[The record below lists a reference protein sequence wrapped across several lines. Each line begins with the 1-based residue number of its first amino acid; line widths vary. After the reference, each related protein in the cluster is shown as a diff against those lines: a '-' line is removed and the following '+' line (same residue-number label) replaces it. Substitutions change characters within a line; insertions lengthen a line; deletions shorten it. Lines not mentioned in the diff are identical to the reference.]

1 MIRAVSPKSKYILV
15 TQHKGLSKQYLKEVS
30 NLERG
35 NSLSDIAI
43 SYTFQQVKCNF
54 VRNNSTSTNIYTV
67 YSVYTVYSI
76 IPAESCINIP
86 CVYQWLCQMIFLP
99 SKSS

>member
-15 TQHKGLSKQYLKEVS
+15 AQHKGLIKQYLKEVS

-43 SYTFQQVKCNF
+43 NYTFQQVKCNF
-54 VRNNSTSTNIYTV
+54 VRNNSTIARMLCISEAPGCIPIHSTV
-67 YSVYTVYSI
+67 
-76 IPAESCINIP
+76 
-86 CVYQWLCQMIFLP
+86 
-99 SKSS
+99 

>member
-15 TQHKGLSKQYLKEVS
+15 TQHKGLNKQYLKEVS

-54 VRNNSTSTNIYTV
+54 VRNNSTSTNAVYFGSSRPYT
-67 YSVYTVYSI
+67 YTLYSI
-76 IPAESCINIP
+76 IPAESCINIL
-86 CVYQWLCQMIFLP
+86 VNTNGYV
-99 SKSS
+99 K